1 MKRNWKKL
9 AVLALAAVVGLG
21 CAAYPVH
28 AQEKTGTVLRTGTD
42 IPQADSVAKVEM
54 DGTTTYYS
62 TLNEAVRT
70 VSDAKGTAT
79 ITLLQDASLTGWE
92 NEIVYGDITFVG
104 GEYTVTGDMKEVLF
118 GGELTITSGKF
129 DSSCELC
136 SSADG
141 VINVKG
147 GIVGSLYVLTGGT
160 ANLYS
165 GSVLRK
171 GNGSNGVINYLP
183 EFEVEISQ
191 VTTSSITVKSLAYQ
205 ETFGTAWY
213 SIDKSHWQD
222 SQSFNNLHPGTTY
235 TVYARYENIV
245 EQTQITTIS
254 EGDSKG
260 ESTIAFRDGLTLNKI
275 YDTEPVTI
283 DDDKD
288 IVRTGSTGEV
298 SFSYEKAV
306 NGGIWERL
314 AGAPSAAGTYRVT
327 AHLAEDNEYASA
339 VSVPLEFT
347 IAKAVPSYTVPA
359 GLVVE
364 QGKAI
369 SSITLPEGFAWE
381 DGTET
386 ADTLGSQEFA
396 AVFTPEDTDNYQT
409 VSVKITVQV
418 ISAAPSQNQAPVITA
433 EDKTLTADTV
443 FDPKKDVT
451 AADAE
456 DGDLT
461 DRIEVIYNTVDTSK
475 VGIYEVTY
483 RVTDSQGVS
492 SEKTIK
498 VTVTEKTVPQTPD
511 KDGQMTNGSTSD
523 KGAQTSVKTGDP
535 VHPFIWSALSAL
547 SLTGILFAVLHRRRK
562 QTWTK

>member
-1 MKRNWKKL
+1 MSK
-9 AVLALAAVVGLG
+9 A
-21 CAAYPVH
+21 
-28 AQEKTGTVLRTGTD
+28 E
-42 IPQADSVAKVEM
+42 
-54 DGTTTYYS
+54 
-62 TLNEAVRT
+62 
-70 VSDAKGTAT
+70 
-79 ITLLQDASLTGWE
+79 
-92 NEIVYGDITFVG
+92 
-104 GEYTVTGDMKEVLF
+104 
-118 GGELTITSGKF
+118 
-129 DSSCELC
+129 
-136 SSADG
+136 
-141 VINVKG
+141 
-147 GIVGSLYVLTGGT
+147 
-160 ANLYS
+160 
-165 GSVLRK
+165 
-171 GNGSNGVINYLP
+171 
-183 EFEVEISQ
+183 
-191 VTTSSITVKSLAYQ
+191 
-205 ETFGTAWY
+205 
-213 SIDKSHWQD
+213 
-222 SQSFNNLHPGTTY
+222 
-235 TVYARYENIV
+235 
-245 EQTQITTIS
+245 ITTIS

-306 NGGIWERL
+306 NGDIWERL

-359 GLVVE
+359 GLVIE

-369 SSITLPEGFAWE
+369 SSIMLPEGFAWE

-433 EDKTLTADTV
+433 EDKTLTAGTV

-475 VGIYEVTY
+475 AGIYEVTY

-498 VTVTEKTVPQTPD
+498 VTVTEKTVSQTPD